1 MKRRLMVVL
10 VVVMVAAV
18 AVIPAFADGPNF
30 GPAIYADDVAWGTK
44 GTADLP
50 APNDHDR
57 QSFDG
62 LYKFTNGVEGQLAVS
77 EAGPGNPA
85 YNGGR
90 WIEYFVTWN
99 ITPPDDPITS
109 FEQLDGFI
117 QAGDVTVVESGN
129 YFQCPLLPVK

>member
-10 VVVMVAAV
+10 VVVMVAAI

-30 GPAIYADDVAWGTK
+30 GHAIYADGVAWGTK
-44 GTADLP
+44 GTTDLP
-50 APNDHDR
+50 APNDYDR

-62 LYKFTNGVEGQLAVS
+62 LYKFMNGVDGQLAVS

>member
-1 MKRRLMVVL
+1 MKHRLMVVL

-30 GPAIYADDVAWGTK
+30 GPAIYADGVAWGTK
-44 GTADLP
+44 GNSDLP

>member
-1 MKRRLMVVL
+1 MKKKMLALTLTLALLIVT
-10 VVVMVAAV
+10 
-18 AVIPAFADGPNF
+18 VIPAFAAGPNF
-30 GPAIYADDVAWGTK
+30 GPAIYADGVAWGTK

-50 APNDHDR
+50 APTDQNR

-62 LYKFTNGVEGQLAVS
+62 LYKFTNGVDGQLAVS

-109 FEQLDGFI
+109 FDQLDGFI

>member
-1 MKRRLMVVL
+1 MVVL

-30 GPAIYADDVAWGTK
+30 GPAIYADGVAWGTK
-44 GTADLP
+44 GNSDLP